1 MLLVTALC
9 SAGVGAV
16 CVALLDFPNCSQT
29 ASLARSGIYFLDFC
43 RPIYRHIRTNSASGR
58 GGRLRGSEGGPA
70 V

>member
-29 ASLARSGIYFLDFC
+29 ASLARSGHYFLDFFC
-43 RPIYRHIRTNSASGR
+43 RICHPTRTTSASGR
-58 GGRLRGSEGGPA
+58 DGRSLGSEGGPA